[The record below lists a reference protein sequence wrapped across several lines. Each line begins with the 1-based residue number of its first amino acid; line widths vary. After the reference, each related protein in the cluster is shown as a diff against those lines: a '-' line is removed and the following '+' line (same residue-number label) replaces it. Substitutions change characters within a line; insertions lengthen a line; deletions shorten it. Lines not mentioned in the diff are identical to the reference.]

1 MIVCVLQVLAEA
13 LAHVARCLVVVVG
26 VTTATDWG
34 VLVFCAGQVSLSL
47 ALSENIIDLLSLHF
61 HS

>member
-47 ALSENIIDLLSLHF
+47 
-61 HS
+61 